1 MPNRILKESIRTSKS
16 VNAMTDFQFRM
27 WAYLITYVD
36 DFGRGSADP
45 ELLKGFVFPRRKG
58 VTEATIAKTLCE
70 LASLGSINLYEVDGE
85 SYLVFPGW
93 EKHQQPR
100 AKVSK
105 FPEPP
110 TDASTC
116 NHLQTD
122 DSTCKQT
129 QADVHDTRYSIHDN
143 DNDTRYS
150 VTSSA
155 HARFTP
161 PTVDEVAA
169 YAAEKG
175 YTGFSADR
183 FCDFYAS
190 KGWKVGK
197 EGMKDWRAAVRGWV
211 ARDRENGQ
219 KNQVPTYEDFNWSD
233 GL

>member
-16 VNAMTDFQFRM
+16 VNAMTDFQFRL

-58 VTEATIAKTLCE
+58 VTEATIEKTLCE
-70 LASLGSINLYEVDGE
+70 LASLGSIRLYDVDGE

-110 TDASTC
+110 ADASTC
-116 NHLQTD
+116 KQMQAD
-122 DSTCKQT
+122 ESRCKQM
-129 QADVHDTRYSIHDN
+129 QADAPDTRYTIH
-143 DNDTRYS
+143 DNDTRYTG
-150 VTSSA
+150 TSNA
-155 HARFTP
+155 RAARFTP
-161 PTVDEVAA
+161 PTVEQVAE
-169 YAAEKG
+169 YAKEKG
-175 YTGFSADR
+175 YAGFNADR

-197 EGMKDWRAAVRGWV
+197 DTMKDWQAAVRGWA
-211 ARDRENGQ
+211 ARDKENAPR
-219 KNQVPTYEDFNWSD
+219 NQITTYIDVDWD
-233 GL
+233 KIGL